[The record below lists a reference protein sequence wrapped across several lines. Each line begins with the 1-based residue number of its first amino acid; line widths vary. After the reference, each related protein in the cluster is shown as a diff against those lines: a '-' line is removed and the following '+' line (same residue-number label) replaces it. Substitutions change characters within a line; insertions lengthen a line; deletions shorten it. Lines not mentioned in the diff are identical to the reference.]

1 MPAIALHHV
10 QVAIPI
16 GEEDRARAFYG
27 GVLGLVEIP
36 KPVAQ
41 RERGGLWFRVG
52 ALELHIGIEKDFRP
66 AKKAH
71 PGLLVDD
78 LAAVSVLAAAAG
90 HPTRPDT
97 MVMEGYDRLFVDDP
111 FGNRVE
117 LLQRVDVIGKSVI
130 SDQ

>member
-16 GEEDRARAFYG
+16 GEEDRARAFYS

-36 KPVAQ
+36 KPINQ

-52 ALELHIGIEKDFRP
+52 ALELHIGVEKDFRP

-71 PGLLVDD
+71 PALLVDD
-78 LAAVSVLAAAAG
+78 LAAVSGLATAAG
-90 HPTRPDT
+90 HATRPDT

-117 LLQRVDVIGKSVI
+117 LLQRSRTEDQRSVD
-130 SDQ
+130 

>member
-36 KPVAQ
+36 KPANQ

-52 ALELHIGIEKDFRP
+52 ALELHIGVEKDFRP

-71 PGLLVDD
+71 PALLVDD
-78 LAAVSVLAAAAG
+78 LAAVSALAAAAG

-117 LLQRVDVIGKSVI
+117 LLQRSAA
-130 SDQ
+130 

>member
-16 GEEDRARAFYG
+16 GEEEKARAFYG

-36 KPVAQ
+36 KPIKQ

-52 ALELHIGIEKDFRP
+52 ALELHIGVEDDFRP

-71 PGLLVDD
+71 PAFLVDD
-78 LAAVSVLAAAAG
+78 LGAVIALAEAAG
-90 HPTRPDT
+90 HPARPD
-97 MVMEGYDRLFVDDP
+97 MLVIEGYDRMFVSDP
-111 FGNRVE
+111 FGNRIE
-117 LLQRVDVIGKSVI
+117 LLKAR
-130 SDQ
+130 